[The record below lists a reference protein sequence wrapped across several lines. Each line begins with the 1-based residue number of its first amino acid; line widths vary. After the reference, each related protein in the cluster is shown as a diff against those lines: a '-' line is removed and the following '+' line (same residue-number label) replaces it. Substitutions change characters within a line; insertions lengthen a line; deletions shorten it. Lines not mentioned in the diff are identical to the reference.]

1 MESLKTCIEPKL
13 LWLYNMHQ
21 KNYFVTLVKTNYI
34 EGHITENKSFQITK
48 VLRTLELLI
57 VTEVF

>member
-1 MESLKTCIEPKL
+1 
-13 LWLYNMHQ
+13 MHQ

-34 EGHITENKSFQITK
+34 KGHITENKSFQITK

-57 VTEVF
+57 VTEVFKCPLFGEAGQTNC

>member
-1 MESLKTCIEPKL
+1 
-13 LWLYNMHQ
+13 MHQ

-34 EGHITENKSFQITK
+34 KGHITENKSFQITK